1 VPWDIYA
8 ETHARAEWCTTYK
21 GEVQKGVGLV
31 FGFPTWNAVI
41 PKYEYNIGYHVCDVS
56 SIPERWVKGMNL
68 MDHILTPSHWCA
80 QVFGACGVKP
90 ERTVVP
96 HGVSVEYQ
104 EGVEPSDDT
113 FCFLHFCSAEDPTR
127 KGTLRL
133 VEAFETVYKAM
144 PGARLEI
151 HSDSTLVRVR
161 VEASE
166 CDRIS
171 CVPQAYTS
179 KEGQAVRLQRAHV
192 VVAPSRAEGFG
203 GICLEALC
211 VGTPIVATDCTGHAT
226 WAKSIK
232 GGAAWVRT
240 SELTPCGSE
249 HGLAPRLLARN
260 ISTSLLYSYSKYGTL
275 RSEAL
280 ARRLVLGEA
289 WAWHKVLQKLRA
301 FLLEIRH

>member
-1 VPWDIYA
+1 MLGDLRKDGDYGDLPEDIEIVPWDIYA

-151 HSDSTLVRVR
+151 HSDSTLVRCVYGWKQASVTGSHVYRKHIR
-161 VEASE
+161 VKRVKLCGCREHMWLLLH
-166 CDRIS
+166 R
-171 CVPQAYTS
+171 
-179 KEGQAVRLQRAHV
+179 GQ
-192 VVAPSRAEGFG
+192 
-203 GICLEALC
+203 
-211 VGTPIVATDCTGHAT
+211 
-226 WAKSIK
+226 
-232 GGAAWVRT
+232 
-240 SELTPCGSE
+240 
-249 HGLAPRLLARN
+249 
-260 ISTSLLYSYSKYGTL
+260 
-275 RSEAL
+275 
-280 ARRLVLGEA
+280 
-289 WAWHKVLQKLRA
+289 KVLA
-301 FLLEIRH
+301 GFA